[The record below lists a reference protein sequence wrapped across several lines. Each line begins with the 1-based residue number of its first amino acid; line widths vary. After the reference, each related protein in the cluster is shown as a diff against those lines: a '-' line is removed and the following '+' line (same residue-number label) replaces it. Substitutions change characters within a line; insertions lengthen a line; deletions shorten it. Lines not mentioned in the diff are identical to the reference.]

1 MTTAFEGFEHAV
13 CAAVPLATVTSF
25 RVGGPAE
32 FFVEP
37 RDLRELVC
45 LFRRCADR
53 GIPVRML
60 GAGSNIL
67 ASDRGVAGG
76 VFRLSKMTRIERSGA
91 RVTCEA
97 GVSLP
102 RLVWKAEQWGLSG
115 LEPLAGI
122 PGTVGGAV
130 AMNAGGKHGCI
141 ASVLRSV
148 TTLDRYG
155 LVRERTPKKLGLGY
169 RRSRLRAEIGVCATF
184 ELVEKDTMEIARAR
198 LSVLEDKAKT
208 QPLAAWSAGCIFKNP
223 EGRSAGELIDQAGL
237 KGERVGRA
245 VVSTKHANFIV
256 NEGGATAR
264 DIRALIGRVR
274 RRVRK
279 ASGIDLELEIE
290 LWN

>member
-102 RLVWKAEQWGLSG
+102 HLLRQAERWGLSG
-115 LEPLAGI
+115 LESLVGI

-130 AMNAGGKHGCI
+130 AMNAGGKHGSI
-141 ASVLRSV
+141 VSVLRSV
-148 TTLDRYG
+148 TTLCRNG
-155 LVRERTPKKLGLGY
+155 AFCTRTPEQIRLGY
-169 RRSRLRAEIGVCATF
+169 RRSGLRGEAVLRAEF
-184 ELVEKDTMEIARAR
+184 ELTEMDSAEIDRAR
-198 LSVLEDKAKT
+198 KSVFREKAET

-223 EGRSAGELIDQAGL
+223 EGRSAGQLIELAGL
-237 KGERVGRA
+237 KGERYGHA

-256 NEGGATAR
+256 NEGGASAN
-264 DIRALIGRVR
+264 DVKALIDKIRAT
-274 RRVRK
+274 VRK
-279 ASGIDLELEIE
+279 TFGVELELEIE
-290 LWN
+290 EWN